1 MHYLLNGNC
10 FQFCRSYYI
19 SHFLSF
25 LQYLFIYFWLCW
37 VFTAV
42 RGLSSSRSERKATPW
57 LRCLASGCGGL
68 SCGALALGAHASV
81 VAAPELQ
88 SARSVAAVHGFSCS
102 AACGSF
108 PGLGSNLCLP
118 LWQAD
123 SLPLSHQ
130 GSPAHFFV
138 LTRCISERELPTQY
152 WLVEKGPRVFSELE
166 SHGWRV
172 SVALLAATVPQFQ
185 RCRPTVTDG
194 LGPAR

>member
-1 MHYLLNGNC
+1 MVGSLAEHW
-10 FQFCRSYYI
+10 
-19 SHFLSF
+19 LS
-25 LQYLFIYFWLCW
+25 
-37 VFTAV
+37 
-42 RGLSSSRSERKATPW
+42 
-57 LRCLASGCGGL
+57 
-68 SCGALALGAHASV
+68 GAHASV

-88 SARSVAAVHGFSCS
+88 SAGSVAAVHGFSCS

-152 WLVEKGPRVFSELE
+152 RLVEKGPRVFSELE
-166 SHGWRV
+166 SQGLESFCCSAGCHSPAVPKMQTHCDRWAGTS
-172 SVALLAATVPQFQ
+172 SVGSPFLGSLEGSLAREGCELTADLEATEEGV
-185 RCRPTVTDG
+185 G
-194 LGPAR
+194 AARLV